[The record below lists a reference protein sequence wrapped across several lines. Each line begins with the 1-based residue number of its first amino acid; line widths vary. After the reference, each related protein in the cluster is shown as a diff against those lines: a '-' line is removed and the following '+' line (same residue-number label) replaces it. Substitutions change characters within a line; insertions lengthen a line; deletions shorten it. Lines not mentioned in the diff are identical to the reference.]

1 MKKILALVLAVLM
14 VLTIAGCSNKK
25 VDDKKSEG
33 VMTWAEYDAAAL
45 DSEVVIET
53 YVQDAQSWWND
64 SITLYTQ
71 DSEGGY
77 FIYNAVCSSEMA
89 EKLTAG
95 QKIRVTGTKTEWAG
109 EVEVAEGATIEVLD
123 GFYAAEP
130 MDATKLLGTDDLI
143 KHQNKLVAFKDM
155 TVEASKD
162 AEGNEKAFLYG
173 WDGSGMEGSDSDLY
187 FNASVGGNTY
197 TFVIEYYLCN
207 ENTDAYKAVQ
217 NLKVGDKI
225 DMTGFLYWYE
235 GAQPHITEVIV
246 K

>member
-53 YVQDAQSWWND
+53 YVQGAQSWWDD

-77 FIYNAVCSSEMA
+77 FIYNAACSSEMA
-89 EKLTAG
+89 EELTAG
-95 QKIRVTGTKTEWAG
+95 QKIRVKGYKG
-109 EVEVAEGATIEVLD
+109 EFSGEIEVLDGTIEVLD

-143 KHQNKLVAFKDM
+143 KHQNKLVSFKDM

>member
-53 YVQDAQSWWND
+53 YVQGAQSWWND

-95 QKIRVTGTKTEWAG
+95 QKIRVKGYKG
-109 EVEVAEGATIEVLD
+109 EFSGEIEVLDGTIEVLD

-143 KHQNKLVAFKDM
+143 KHQNKLVSFKDM

-197 TFVIEYYLCN
+197 TFVIEYYLRN

>member
-33 VMTWAEYDAAAL
+33 VMTWAEYNAAAL

-53 YVQDAQSWWND
+53 YVQGAQSWWND

-109 EVEVAEGATIEVLD
+109 EVEVAEGAT
-123 GFYAAEP
+123 
-130 MDATKLLGTDDLI
+130 T
-143 KHQNKLVAFKDM
+143 
-155 TVEASKD
+155 ASTLQSPWMLP
-162 AEGNEKAFLYG
+162 NC
-173 WDGSGMEGSDSDLY
+173 W
-187 FNASVGGNTY
+187 VPT
-197 TFVIEYYLCN
+197 I
-207 ENTDAYKAVQ
+207 
-217 NLKVGDKI
+217 
-225 DMTGFLYWYE
+225 
-235 GAQPHITEVIV
+235 
-246 K
+246 

>member
-14 VLTIAGCSNKK
+14 VLTVAGCASKK

-53 YVQDAQSWWND
+53 YVQGAQGWWND
-64 SITLYTQ
+64 SISLYTQ

-77 FIYNAVCSSEMA
+77 FIYNAVCPEEMSK
-89 EKLTAG
+89 ELTAG

-109 EVEVAEGATIEVLD
+109 EVEVAEGATIEILD

-130 MDATKLLGTDDLI
+130 MDATKLLGTEDLI
-143 KHQNKLVAFKDM
+143 KHQNKLVSFKDM

-162 AEGNEKAFLYG
+162 AEGTEKAFLYG
-173 WDGSGMEGSDSDLY
+173 WDGSGVEGSDADLY
-187 FNASVGGNTY
+187 FSASVGGNTY
-197 TFVIEYYLCN
+197 TFVIEYYLCGPD
-207 ENTDAYKAVQ
+207 TDAYKAVQ
-217 NLKVGDKI
+217 NLKVGDKV